1 MVYNAGVLTLAGGKQ
16 FVDGQWK
23 DSNKVYQLNVGGD
36 GGWVKLPSLPHTPVY
51 NPMLV
56 CDDRYLYVLGGGGC
70 KVCVKIDKNN
80 QHQWTTFTDLPV
92 ECDNVDGGVLVKN
105 NTVLVMS
112 PSHQMTLNTQT
123 DTWTTQEYKDTNIT
137 LCTPVWYRDKV
148 TASVRRGDGAESVEC
163 YNSTTNTWTVL
174 YRTTASVGAGLFLS
188 VKC

>member
-1 MVYNAGVLTLAGGKQ
+1 M
-16 FVDGQWK
+16 DGQWK
-23 DSNKVYQLNVGGD
+23 KSDKVYQLNVGGD
-36 GGWVKLPSLPHTPVY
+36 GGWVKLPSLPHRVN

-56 CDDRYLYVLGGGGC
+56 CDDSYLYVLGGTEC
-70 KVCVKIDKNN
+70 ARCVKLDKNN

-92 ECDNVDGGVLVKN
+92 QCDNALGGVLVKN

-137 LCTPVWYRDKV
+137 RCTPVWYRDKV
-148 TASVRRGDGAESVEC
+148 TASVRRGDGARTVEC
-163 YNSTTNTWTVL
+163 YNSTTNTWSVL
-174 YRTTASVGAGLFLS
+174 YRTGVSAGAGWFLS

>member
-1 MVYNAGVLTLAGGKQ
+1 MVYNAGVLTLAGGAQ
-16 FVDGQWK
+16 FVDGRWK

-56 CDDRYLYVLGGGGC
+56 CDDRYLYVLGGDGC

-92 ECDNVDGGVLVKN
+92 WCHNVEGGVLVKN

-112 PSHQMTLNTQT
+112 PSQVMTLNTHQ
-123 DTWTTQEYKDTNIT
+123 DTWTTQEYKDNNIT
-137 LCTPVWYRDKV
+137 RCTPVWYRDKV
-148 TASVRRGDGAESVEC
+148 TASVKRGDGAKTVEC
-163 YNSTTNTWTVL
+163 YNSTTNTWSVL
-174 YRTTASVGAGLFLS
+174 YRTDAGAGAGLFLS
-188 VKC
+188 VKY